1 MRVKLYAYND
11 GSYNFTTHLPQTS
24 WFIKKGCA
32 GSAPGGGIEKGAGA
46 AGHEE
51 VGMIHVKQLYEIAKL
66 KKTDSEELALV
77 SLPNLFKTIMHQC
90 KGMGIKVDFRT
101 EADFAA
107 EAAKNEPKKAAAAA
121 ATPAKKKK

>member
-32 GSAPGGGIEKGAGA
+32 GGGVAKGAGA
-46 AGHEE
+46 PGHEE

-66 KKTDSEELALV
+66 KQGDSEDLSLV
-77 SLPNLFKTIMHQC
+77 SLPNLFKTVMHQC
-90 KGMGIKVDFRT
+90 KGMGIKIDFRN
-101 EADFAA
+101 ESEFAVP
-107 EAAKNEPKKAAAAA
+107 EKDVKKVVAAA